1 MLVISDIYK
10 SFGELQ
16 VLRGIDLNVKQGEIV
31 TIVGK
36 SGAGKSTLLHIAGTL
51 DRPDSGSVKI
61 NGTDTS
67 VLSRNQL
74 ATYRNQHI
82 GFVFQFHYL
91 LPEFTALENV
101 MMPGL
106 IAGGSNK
113 KLSGKALELLG
124 YMALEERAKHKP
136 TELSGGEQQRV
147 AMARAL
153 MNDPKIIFAD
163 EPTGNLDSKT
173 SENLHRLIENLS
185 KDLKQTFVIVTHN
198 KELAQ
203 LSDRTL
209 EIVDGKIVNRL

>member
-1 MLVISDIYK
+1 LLVISDIYK

-173 SENLHRLIENLS
+173 SENLHRLIEKLS

-209 EIVDGKIVNRL
+209 EIVDGKIVNRQ